1 MYSVTQGSNIAIFI
15 AVLTLLV
22 KKLNWDLTQEDITT
36 IAAAIVALVAV
47 IASFVNRYK
56 KGDVTLAGFKS
67 PML

>member
-1 MYSVTQGSNIAIFI
+1 MYSVTQGSNIAVFI

-36 IAAAIVALVAV
+36 IVAAVVALIAIVT
-47 IASFVNRYK
+47 SFVNRYK
-56 KGDVTLAGFKS
+56 KGGVTLAGFKS